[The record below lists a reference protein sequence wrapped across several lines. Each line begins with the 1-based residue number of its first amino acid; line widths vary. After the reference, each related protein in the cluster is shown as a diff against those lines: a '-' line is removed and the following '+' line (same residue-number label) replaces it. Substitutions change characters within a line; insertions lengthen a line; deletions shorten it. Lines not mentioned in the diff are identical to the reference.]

1 MHLVK
6 DKRMKIWAVEQFKFH
21 LEFFFSLSFF
31 VNLGQ
36 IEQFFLV
43 KHHFPGLCVCTQL
56 FSP

>member
-6 DKRMKIWAVEQFKFH
+6 DKSMKIRAVEQFKFH
-21 LEFFFSLSFF
+21 LEFFFFSFF

-43 KHHFPGLCVCTQL
+43 KHLFPGLCVCTQL

>member
-6 DKRMKIWAVEQFKFH
+6 DKSMKICAVEQFKFH
-21 LEFFFSLSFF
+21 LEFFFSFF

>member
-6 DKRMKIWAVEQFKFH
+6 DKSMKICAVEQSKFH
-21 LEFFFSLSFF
+21 LEFFFFFF